1 MHAKHRS
8 VFLVKRSI
16 EVDSPLLLCES
27 YLEGVYQK
35 HNCASGWVPEMAR
48 QTPQA
53 FSHFTYCVTRGSM
66 MVVDLQG
73 VGDVYTDPVVLTR
86 DGEGFGMGNIGRK
99 GMDNF
104 FASHRCNN
112 VCIQLGLTPVFG
124 PLDIA
129 PTDDLI

>member
-1 MHAKHRS
+1 
-8 VFLVKRSI
+8 
-16 EVDSPLLLCES
+16 
-27 YLEGVYQK
+27 
-35 HNCASGWVPEMAR
+35 MAR

-53 FSHFTYCVTRGSM
+53 FSHFTFCVTRGDM

-86 DGEGFGMGNIGRK
+86 DGQGFGMGNIGQK

-112 VCIQLGLTPVFG
+112 LCMQLGLTPVFG

-129 PTDDLI
+129 PSLTPTK